1 MFQSVK
7 ERTDY
12 TTKAKAMIKK
22 YGKQNIKH
30 MRIHRQ
36 PLSSFML
43 AALNLLTLGD
53 FKKRFR
59 NSPYDTLFHL
69 RVDLY
74 MENGKV
80 ISAEKND
87 VITFTERPSTT
98 STAQRMDVPLST
110 PVTLND
116 LLENTQKLMG
126 NKYFYYSAKSNN
138 CGDWILAM
146 FRSNGLLTSERET
159 FIKQNVNELFTD
171 YSRKLTNTVTDIAGA
186 ANTLKGGQI
195 KSNDE
200 YIMIDTKEL
209 TDDVMKLVE
218 KHAKKAIGMKG
229 GAIDVASEVEKPA
242 KKTGRPEK
250 GSAEAKAW
258 GEKMKQARLNKRIGG
273 DGGKPPTPASKMKG
287 AGRRKVKDYID
298 NPFLLSLDGGI
309 AAGEFGRRKLRG
321 ESKSEARQVG
331 KQVKDK
337 LEPGIKKAG
346 KYTSPIQ
353 LAEML
358 I

>member
-22 YGKQNIKH
+22 YGNQNIKH

-110 PVTLND
+110 LVTFND
-116 LLENTQKLMG
+116 FKSESFCLLLKLCHVNLSPNIPLSSYVALMVG
-126 NKYFYYSAKSNN
+126 LSEMSTR
-138 CGDWILAM
+138 
-146 FRSNGLLTSERET
+146 RSNQSIGLHAQFGPQLKPDCTMER
-159 FIKQNVNELFTD
+159 I
-171 YSRKLTNTVTDIAGA
+171 
-186 ANTLKGGQI
+186 
-195 KSNDE
+195 
-200 YIMIDTKEL
+200 
-209 TDDVMKLVE
+209 
-218 KHAKKAIGMKG
+218 
-229 GAIDVASEVEKPA
+229 
-242 KKTGRPEK
+242 
-250 GSAEAKAW
+250 
-258 GEKMKQARLNKRIGG
+258 
-273 DGGKPPTPASKMKG
+273 
-287 AGRRKVKDYID
+287 
-298 NPFLLSLDGGI
+298 
-309 AAGEFGRRKLRG
+309 
-321 ESKSEARQVG
+321 
-331 KQVKDK
+331 
-337 LEPGIKKAG
+337 
-346 KYTSPIQ
+346 
-353 LAEML
+353 
-358 I
+358 